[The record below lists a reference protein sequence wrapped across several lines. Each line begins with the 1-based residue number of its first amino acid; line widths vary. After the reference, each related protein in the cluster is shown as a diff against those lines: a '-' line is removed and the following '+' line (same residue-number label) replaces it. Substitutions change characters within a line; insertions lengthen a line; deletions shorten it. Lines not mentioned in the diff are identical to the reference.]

1 MISYDSMIVNYV
13 ISVLSQV
20 FNSLTPKISL
30 LSAI

>member
-1 MISYDSMIVNYV
+1 MISYDSMIVKYV

-20 FNSLTPKISL
+20 FNPLTPKISL

>member
-20 FNSLTPKISL
+20 FNLLTPKISL

>member
-20 FNSLTPKISL
+20 FNPLTPKISL